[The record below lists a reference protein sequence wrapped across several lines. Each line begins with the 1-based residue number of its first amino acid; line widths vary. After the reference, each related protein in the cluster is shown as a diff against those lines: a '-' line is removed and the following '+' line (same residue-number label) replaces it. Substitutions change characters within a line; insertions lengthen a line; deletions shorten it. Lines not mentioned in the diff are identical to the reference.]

1 MRKTIFSLASLMML
15 SATATAQQQVEGEV
29 TMGPSYV
36 NHVFYNLETQTEQA
50 VAYDLWDI
58 AFFRNGLMDYGIKI
72 NEAKDWELFEV
83 GEITTYDNISIDDA
97 DSWTQ
102 LYNPSTDY
110 TKGAFDQASD
120 NSQYAAGWGYYN
132 TETHHIIGSR
142 AFVLQNG
149 DDAYVKI
156 KIDDYFGGYTFTY
169 AEWDGTAWGED
180 VEKTIANGDADSYYN
195 YYAFDTQD
203 VVTVEPGKETWDLLF
218 AKYTDTYYHG
228 ENTTPNQVVTGVL
241 ANPNIKI
248 AKTTEDEASTT
259 DLSEDM
265 NVIGVADWKFLNES
279 YAWEVD
285 SDINY
290 FIKRNDE
297 DTVYKINFTEFEG
310 SSTGV
315 IRFMIDNEATLD
327 VEQVAEGVSFNV
339 YPNPTT
345 DKRIQV
351 VYDITATNAAQNQIT
366 IYALN
371 GAIVYQSG
379 AESQTG
385 FYTQTLDLSQLTAG
399 VYILEFKSGN
409 QSSTKKIVLQ

>member
-1 MRKTIFSLASLMML
+1 
-15 SATATAQQQVEGEV
+15 
-29 TMGPSYV
+29 
-36 NHVFYNLETQTEQA
+36 
-50 VAYDLWDI
+50 
-58 AFFRNGLMDYGIKI
+58 
-72 NEAKDWELFEV
+72 
-83 GEITTYDNISIDDA
+83 
-97 DSWTQ
+97 
-102 LYNPSTDY
+102 
-110 TKGAFDQASD
+110 
-120 NSQYAAGWGYYN
+120 
-132 TETHHIIGSR
+132 
-142 AFVLQNG
+142 
-149 DDAYVKI
+149 
-156 KIDDYFGGYTFTY
+156 
-169 AEWDGTAWGED
+169 
-180 VEKTIANGDADSYYN
+180 
-195 YYAFDTQD
+195 
-203 VVTVEPGKETWDLLF
+203 
-218 AKYTDTYYHG
+218 
-228 ENTTPNQVVTGVL
+228 
-241 ANPNIKI
+241 
-248 AKTTEDEASTT
+248 EASTQ

>member
-1 MRKTIFSLASLMML
+1 MRKSIFSLASLMML
-15 SATATAQQQVEGEV
+15 STTVTAQQQVEDEV

-50 VAYDLWDI
+50 VAHDLWDI
-58 AFFRNGLMDYGIKI
+58 AFFRNDARDFGIKI
-72 NEAKDWELFEV
+72 NEAKGWELFEV
-83 GEITTYDNISIDDA
+83 GEITAYDNINVDDA

-120 NSQYAAGWGYYN
+120 DGEITAGWGYYN
-132 TETHHIIGSR
+132 MNTHHVTGSR
-142 AFVLQNG
+142 AFVLQNE
-149 DDAYVKI
+149 DDFVKI
-156 KIDDYFGGYTFTY
+156 KIDDYFSGYTFTY
-169 AEWDGTAWGED
+169 AEWNGTAWGED
-180 VEKTIANGDADSYYN
+180 IEKTIANGDADSYYN
-195 YYAFDTQD
+195 YYDFGTED

-228 ENTTPNQVVTGVL
+228 EFTTPNQVVTGVV
-241 ANPNIKI
+241 ANPNVKI
-248 AKTTEDEASTT
+248 AKTTEDEASTS
-259 DLSEDM
+259 DLSGDM
-265 NVIGVADWKFLNES
+265 NVIGAKDWKFLNDS
-279 YAWEVD
+279 FAWEVD

-297 DTVYKINFTEFEG
+297 DTVYKINFTGFEG
-310 SSTGV
+310 TSTG
-315 IRFMIDNEATLD
+315 IIHFTIDNEATLD

-345 DKRIQV
+345 DKRVQV
-351 VYDITATNAAQNQIT
+351 VYDITATNAGQNQIT

-371 GAIVYQSG
+371 GAVVYKSA

-385 FYTQTLDLSQLTAG
+385 FYTQTLDLGQLTAG

>member
-1 MRKTIFSLASLMML
+1 
-15 SATATAQQQVEGEV
+15 
-29 TMGPSYV
+29 
-36 NHVFYNLETQTEQA
+36 
-50 VAYDLWDI
+50 
-58 AFFRNGLMDYGIKI
+58 
-72 NEAKDWELFEV
+72 
-83 GEITTYDNISIDDA
+83 
-97 DSWTQ
+97 
-102 LYNPSTDY
+102 
-110 TKGAFDQASD
+110 
-120 NSQYAAGWGYYN
+120 
-132 TETHHIIGSR
+132 
-142 AFVLQNG
+142 
-149 DDAYVKI
+149 
-156 KIDDYFGGYTFTY
+156 
-169 AEWDGTAWGED
+169 DGTAWGED

-351 VYDITATNAAQNQIT
+351 VYDITATNAAQN
-366 IYALN
+366 
-371 GAIVYQSG
+371 
-379 AESQTG
+379 
-385 FYTQTLDLSQLTAG
+385 
-399 VYILEFKSGN
+399 
-409 QSSTKKIVLQ
+409 